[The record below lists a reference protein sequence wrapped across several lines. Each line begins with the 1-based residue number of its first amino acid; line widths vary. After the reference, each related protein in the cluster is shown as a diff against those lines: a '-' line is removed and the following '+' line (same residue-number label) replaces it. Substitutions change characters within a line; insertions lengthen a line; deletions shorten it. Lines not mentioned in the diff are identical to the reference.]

1 MVVKYGRFYRKKK
14 LEDSNVKYWLES
26 KNNEIISLVLLP
38 KRAEIR
44 VSSPYGAS
52 SIPLWNTYDF
62 YTITL
67 EKVLDAGLL
76 RLKEIK
82 IYGSD

>member
-26 KNNEIISLVLLP
+26 KNHEIISLVLLP

-44 VSSPYGAS
+44 ISSPYGNS
-52 SIPLWNTYDF
+52 SIPLWDVYDF
-62 YTITL
+62 HTITL
-67 EKVLDAGLL
+67 EKVLEVSK
-76 RLKEIK
+76 RRINKMK
-82 IYGSD
+82 KYGSD